1 MIRNICSSKK
11 ISLIQGRNNIWY
23 CGAYLGYGFHEDGI
37 RSGIDVANYN
47 AKISWNKLSLLT
59 IRFIPE
65 L

>member
-1 MIRNICSSKK
+1 MIENIAAQKK
-11 ISLIQGRNNIWY
+11 ISLLGRNNIWY

-37 RSGIDVANYN
+37 RSGCVANRIMRKYHEQ
-47 AKISWNKLSLLT
+47 ISLLT